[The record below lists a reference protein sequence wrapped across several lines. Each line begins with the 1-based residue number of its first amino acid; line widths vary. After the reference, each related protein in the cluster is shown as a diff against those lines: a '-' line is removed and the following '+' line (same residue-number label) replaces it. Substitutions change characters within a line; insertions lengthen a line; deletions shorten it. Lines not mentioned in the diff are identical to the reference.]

1 PGSGLL
7 ANAFAIS
14 RLYGIKTK
22 PNWKT
27 PSDAVVTQIDQ
38 LITLRLLDQ
47 VEDHDRAVFADLVK
61 REGEGMEF
69 LLDYLFGQ
77 RKTELEKMG
86 QNTLARVN
94 HFKGHLPSEQKS
106 RARIIVIE
114 DSKAGE
120 YRALGYKR
128 IGDYRGSK
136 IESGKISRR
145 YYYSPDAQQAP
156 FSQGIIQN
164 IDYTAYGVH
173 EYTGYSTGPTAGLI
187 TDPSAV
193 KRLSSRMHL
202 ERGTVET
209 LRPIFNAKGQVVAFD
224 RTLNPEV
231 MNQLR
236 ESQDLAKM
244 IGHWR
249 GRQIEE
255 ILAKKANT
263 FIIDTLWRIYDEDVR
278 ENPGNQELYVDLFGD
293 DLDPVIKDA
302 VSLFPPELVDQIR
315 ARFPEGFYVRKRMV
329 NDVIGY
335 RQASVGDL
343 WTGNT
348 RWPEEVQKGMK
359 EVLIGLL
366 GIDAYQLLIKSE
378 RNVKA
383 VVAAA
388 KDNIVARSLLIPA
401 VNIISNYL
409 QLMGRGMGPL
419 DAAKGMLRGL

>member
-1 PGSGLL
+1 
-7 ANAFAIS
+7 NAFAIS

-27 PSDAVVTQIDQ
+27 PSDAVVNQIDQ

-47 VEDHDRAVFADLVK
+47 VEDHERKVFADLVQ
-61 REGEGMEF
+61 RESEGMEF

-94 HFKGHLPSEQKS
+94 HYKGYLPSEQKS

-128 IGDYRGSK
+128 IADYRGSN
-136 IESGKISRR
+136 IESGKVSRG
-145 YYYSPDAQQAP
+145 YSYSPDAQLAP

-164 IDYTAYGVH
+164 IDYTAYGGH
-173 EYTGYSTGPTAGLI
+173 EHTGYSVGPTAGLI
-187 TDPSAV
+187 TNPVEV
-193 KRLSSRMHL
+193 KRLTSRMHL
-202 ERGTVET
+202 EKGTVET
-209 LRPIFNAKGQVVAFD
+209 LRPIFNVQGEVVAFE

-236 ESQDLAKM
+236 EKQDLAKM

-263 FIIDTLWRIYDEDVR
+263 YIIDTLWRMYNEDIR
-278 ENPGNQELYVDLFGD
+278 EKQGNQELYVD
-293 DLDPVIKDA
+293 
-302 VSLFPPELVDQIR
+302 R
-315 ARFPEGFYVRKRMV
+315 
-329 NDVIGY
+329 
-335 RQASVGDL
+335 
-343 WTGNT
+343 
-348 RWPEEVQKGMK
+348 
-359 EVLIGLL
+359 
-366 GIDAYQLLIKSE
+366 
-378 RNVKA
+378 
-383 VVAAA
+383 
-388 KDNIVARSLLIPA
+388 RS
-401 VNIISNYL
+401 
-409 QLMGRGMGPL
+409 
-419 DAAKGMLRGL
+419 